1 MKLKTENFPIL
12 EYTSFSK
19 RLLGL
24 MFQKK
29 KIEYGICFPKC
40 NSIHT
45 MFMFQTI
52 DIIMTDKEQNILYMK
67 TIKPWRI
74 ILPKKNVYYT
84 YELPEGYIEKLI
96 NKTIP

>member
-19 RLLGL
+19 RFLGF

-29 KIEYGICFPKC
+29 KPNYGICFPKC

-45 MFMFQTI
+45 MFMFQSI
-52 DIIMTDKEQNILYMK
+52 DIIMTDKEKNILYMK
-67 TIKPWRI
+67 TIKPWKI
-74 ILPKKNVYYT
+74 IFPKKNVYYT
-84 YELPEGYIEKLI
+84 YEFPEGYIK
-96 NKTIP
+96 KHF